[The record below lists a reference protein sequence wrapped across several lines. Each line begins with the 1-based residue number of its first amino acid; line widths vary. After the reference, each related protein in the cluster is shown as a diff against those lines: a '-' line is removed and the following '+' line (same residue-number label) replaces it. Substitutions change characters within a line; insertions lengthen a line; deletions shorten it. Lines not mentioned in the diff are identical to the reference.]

1 MEIVDGYFE
10 KLIERSMILPTHDS
24 ICSRQKADSC
34 KLHDL
39 IRDISISM
47 SMKENHVFRLE
58 EGCSS
63 NTHGTVRHLAISSN
77 WEGDEGEFQSIVELS
92 RIRSLTVFGKW
103 KPFYISDKMRFLRVL
118 DLEDTKGLANHCL
131 EHIGK
136 LLHLRYFSIRRC
148 DDIFC
153 LPDSV
158 GNLSQLEVLDI
169 RWTQVQVLPKT
180 IVKLR
185 KLRHLHAGTGSSA
198 SGLSCCGKC
207 VELMMVQCAS
217 CLG

>member
-77 WEGDEGEFQSIVELS
+77 WEGDEG
-92 RIRSLTVFGKW
+92 
-103 KPFYISDKMRFLRVL
+103 
-118 DLEDTKGLANHCL
+118 
-131 EHIGK
+131 
-136 LLHLRYFSIRRC
+136 
-148 DDIFC
+148 
-153 LPDSV
+153 
-158 GNLSQLEVLDI
+158 
-169 RWTQVQVLPKT
+169 
-180 IVKLR
+180 VKL
-185 KLRHLHAGTGSSA
+185 
-198 SGLSCCGKC
+198 
-207 VELMMVQCAS
+207 
-217 CLG
+217 